1 VGVQAEL
8 LDLLANMPGV
18 DTHADRKAFIAYAGF
33 PHLGIYLDLEGAP
46 VQFAQRLVE
55 ELSRRGKGE
64 MLGFVT
70 ALNDTL
76 QVSEDRKKMVADIRS
91 EIQALDD
98 AGFALEFGVAP
109 APVAPV
115 GPADPD
121 LLAITVVSQ
130 VLTPYYDLGPDGLRE
145 KTGDSAVQ
153 MAEAMAEKVETA
165 FAEDAAAG
173 PIFGVFKTQPKALQA
188 AVLKELK
195 ARLDDDLALAGQ
207 LAELLASSAK
217 EPDGAVERLL
227 VEVAM
232 DLGLVQNSD
241 VIGATIGKDRLT
253 GLFKVTQTI
262 KTVKDSKVVGVEI
275 K

>member
-1 VGVQAEL
+1 MGIQAEL
-8 LDLLANMPGV
+8 LDLLVNLPGV

-33 PHLGIYLDLEGAP
+33 PHLGIYLNMEGAP
-46 VQFAQRLVE
+46 IQFAQRLVE

-70 ALNDTL
+70 ALNNTL

-91 EIQALDD
+91 KIEALDD
-98 AGFALEFGVAP
+98 ASFALEFGVAP

-121 LLAITVVSQ
+121 MLAITVVSQ
-130 VLTPYYDLGPDGLRE
+130 VLTPYYDLGPDALRE

-153 MAEAMAEKVETA
+153 MAEAMAKKVEAA
-165 FAEDAAAG
+165 FAGDAAAG
-173 PIFGVFKTQPKALQA
+173 PVFGLFKANPKELQA
-188 AVLKELK
+188 AVLEKLK
-195 ARLDDDLALAGQ
+195 ARLDTDSALTGQ

-227 VEVAM
+227 VEVTM

-241 VIGATIGKDRLT
+241 VIGATIGKNRLT
-253 GLFKVTQTI
+253 GLFKVTQTM